1 MALAI
6 VTNVLYT
13 VFLAT
18 LLSAILPCLLKSA
31 GTVFN
36 STTSKSSTLVFKVFK
51 VFGRT
56 ANLSASVFKLA
67 RSDFPDNLDL
77 LTTVAFLNKL
87 LLHNLINLV

>member
-18 LLSAILPCLLKSA
+18 LLSATLPCLLRSA

-51 VFGRT
+51 VFGGT

-77 LTTVAFLNKL
+77 STTVAFLNKL
-87 LLHNLINLV
+87 LLQKLINLV